1 MDKKET
7 TILNAIHDFKQEM
20 NKHFDQVGTKLD
32 KLKKRFNEHEELLK
46 EILRNPRH

>member
-20 NKHFDQVGTKLD
+20 NKRFDQVLN
-32 KLKKRFNEHEELLK
+32 LIEL
-46 EILRNPRH
+46 N